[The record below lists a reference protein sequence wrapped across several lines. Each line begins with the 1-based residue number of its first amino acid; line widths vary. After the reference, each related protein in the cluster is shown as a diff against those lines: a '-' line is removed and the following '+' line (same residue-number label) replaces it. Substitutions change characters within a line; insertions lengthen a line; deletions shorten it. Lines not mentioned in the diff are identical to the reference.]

1 MDFVHLR
8 KAFNRRSGRTLF
20 GYGEGQGEN
29 AIRQALSELMICPM
43 LHLPDVSK
51 AADALLIF
59 INGGPGMGMNA
70 LQQASHEIRE
80 AFKAGEHVVLV
91 PMWTKTWETA
101 FKLLSWVLRT
111 WKQV

>member
-1 MDFVHLR
+1 MW
-8 KAFNRRSGRTLF
+8 TLF
-20 GYGEGQGEN
+20 ICERHSICVPVAHFWLWRRAGRN

-70 LQQASHEIRE
+70 INRH
-80 AFKAGEHVVLV
+80 
-91 PMWTKTWETA
+91 P
-101 FKLLSWVLRT
+101 
-111 WKQV
+111 